1 MLSTISNVFSNVVH
15 CTRSRKIPLQQP
27 PVFCSRE
34 KDPMSMS
41 PTPCL
46 TSFLVDFV
54 ARPFYIKPNWTFSR
68 DGWRQPTDFWSN
80 WSFWSRIK
88 WVSTLGNCGMTIVD
102 KSYIEKD
109 GGSDSKSSGF
119 CGTLVFGLS
128 NNYLKCHF
136 FSFLVISSFLV
147 FWLFSFLKTKWVKIS
162 FSQLWPGRGSH
173 LSRCPDQSSTNSR
186 RSIEQI
192 IFEAS
197 SK

>member
-1 MLSTISNVFSNVVH
+1 MLSTISNVFSNVGH
-15 CTRSRKIPLQQP
+15 CARSRKIPLQEPQ
-27 PVFCSRE
+27 CSVHDR
-34 KDPMSMS
+34 KILCPCHPHPAS
-41 PTPCL
+41 PLPWQTMYLAHPTSSL
-46 TSFLVDFV
+46 TELFQGT
-54 ARPFYIKPNWTFSR
+54 R
-68 DGWRQPTDFWSN
+68 WRLPTDFWSN

-102 KSYIEKD
+102 KSYIEED

-119 CGTLVFGLS
+119 CGTLVFRLS

-136 FSFLVISSFLV
+136 SSFSVISSFLF
-147 FWLFSFLKTKWVKIS
+147 FWFSYLKTKRFKIS
-162 FSQLWPGRGSH
+162 FSQLWPGSGSH

-192 IFEAS
+192 IFKAS

>member
-1 MLSTISNVFSNVVH
+1 MIQVVTWLFLCPCH
-15 CTRSRKIPLQQP
+15 LHPASP
-27 PVFCSRE
+27 P
-34 KDPMSMS
+34 
-41 PTPCL
+41 
-46 TSFLVDFV
+46 TSLADYVP
-54 ARPFYIKPNWTFSR
+54 RPFYIQPNWTFQGTR
-68 DGWRQPTDFWSN
+68 WRQPTDFWSN

-88 WVSTLGNCGMTIVD
+88 WVSTLGNCGMTIVY
-102 KSYIEKD
+102 KSYVEKD
-109 GGSDSKSSGF
+109 WGSDSKSSGF
-119 CGTLVFGLS
+119 CGTLVFRLS

-136 FSFLVISSFLV
+136 FSFSVISSFL
-147 FWLFSFLKTKWVKIS
+147 FFLFSFLKTKRVKIS